1 MAVAQTRPNNKSD
14 TTLDVFMMGFVGP
27 VYTDLFFMGAY
38 MAAREI
44 NANASLLPDATIRV
58 SRGITHF
65 QYDLATVYDQVVD
78 ICDNGGHHA
87 YFYFTLE
94 EIIMAASLVC
104 PQMPSYAAGSA
115 TPELDNKQLE
125 SIYYDIYAM
134 IAQFKY
140 FGWTKT
146 GILFTPGSLWGQV
159 TAIASKLFSHNGIS
173 VLTTAPIPN
182 YDSSLSIMYY
192 PQIKPV
198 FEFLKSTRLQIFI
211 AFVDTIADVMLA
223 ANRTG
228 IAGRDYMWLTISPE
242 YHNYDLKD
250 RWDTPWDPAV
260 LRGVCKP
267 SFDTSPLYDDP
278 YFVQW
283 VARFSQFRNFT
294 VTNESSLYPSLNPSR
309 NDIYMPDDSRSF
321 GYDDPGS
328 NISPSITIRS
338 SYDAMVRFARAVE
351 KVLLVPDWR
360 LAHPWSARLKLTRF
374 PKKIVSDRGSTAK
387 AYANGS
393 ISSAMTLARLTTPF
407 EGTTPL
413 MRAVQYTSQG
423 SALPKLFTMQ
433 QFEGTSL
440 FGGWGIV
447 TADIEIDPITGEGKF
462 MPDKAKFMWAGNRS
476 FDDVPRDYPP
486 IVEDYVSLGNRGT
499 LAMLATSSA
508 LLLACLTA
516 ATWIAR
522 HAKSPQIT
530 PHSPALL
537 IVMMVWR
544 DGIGLA
550 VMQLD
555 GFTMVGRDNALAC
568 RLRPWPVVLGLTL
581 VLTSILQRGILL
593 LGIFQ
598 VVLYPRVTWLGN
610 MRSAKGTV
618 IAYTAGTLTIVL
630 LVVLTAAAPMTS
642 TQVYI
647 EAFDGY
653 RFVCD
658 STPTTSAIMSL
669 ITALIVIQLVAAAA
683 LAFLGRDMPDL
694 FNTTQH
700 VFASVVVIAV
710 LGGICLLQ
718 GNSVKSMQTQ
728 FYFESACAG
737 IGAVLVFV
745 VMIASR
751 IGTILSKLSFG
762 DKTNLS
768 QSTASRRLSRSVTS
782 GDSESSDEGPRRL
795 SASRRPNTLSRQ
807 KPKPAMQEK
816 VQPQRTHKREYDI
829 EVQPKTH
836 EVVAAIKAFKSPLV
850 MAVPMRTEGM
860 LQQWRTAMIV
870 LIGAPVFCLRI
881 ADKRRTSI
889 EYLPLHRLKRIV
901 NHTSDALVGS
911 HQCEVVFSKRRL
923 VLSFGDTAR
932 VRRGVVATEQQRVA
946 DERIGVQAQAWADMV
961 ARTTL
966 ALCSREANAVSDGCV
981 VINMALKQASKRES
995 ITGKHAPHAGAD
1007 SS

>member
-1 MAVAQTRPNNKSD
+1 
-14 TTLDVFMMGFVGP
+14 
-27 VYTDLFFMGAY
+27 MGAR
-38 MAAREI
+38 MAAAEV
-44 NANASLLPDATIRV
+44 NTNASLLPDATVAVTSV
-58 SRGITHF
+58 SLPLF
-65 QYDLATVYDQVVD
+65 DADPAAFYDLAVD
-78 ICDNGGHHA
+78 LCDNGGYHA
-87 YFYFTLE
+87 YFSSVLDN
-94 EIIMAASLVC
+94 MAFATSLVC
-104 PQMPSYAAGSA
+104 PNMPVYAGCINS
-115 TPELDNKQLE
+115 PLFDDRHLFPLFQRQIE
-125 SIYYDIYAM
+125 SMTQDLQIM

-140 FGWTKT
+140 FGWTRT
-146 GILFTPGSLWGQV
+146 AILFNTNDVWIK
-159 TAIASKLFSHNGIS
+159 TARNARQMFSQNGIS
-173 VLTTAPIPN
+173 VLASIQMAE
-182 YDSSLSIMYY
+182 YDPSISTMYY
-192 PQIKPV
+192 PQIQNV
-198 FEFLKSTRLQIFI
+198 FEFLKSTRLRIFF
-211 AFVDTIADVMLA
+211 ALVDQVADVMMA

-228 IAGRDYMWLTISPE
+228 IAGRDYVWMTDAPDF
-242 YHNYDLKD
+242 HTPDLAE
-250 RWDTPWDPAV
+250 RWDTPWDPM
-260 LRGVCKP
+260 LIRGIGIP
-267 SFDTSPLYDDP
+267 FFYTGPLFDDP
-278 YFVQW
+278 YFVDW
-283 VARFSQFRNFT
+283 KPRFVNFT
-294 VTNESSLYPSLNPSR
+294 TYEITNEPYLYATLNL
-309 NDIYMPDDSRSF
+309 NQTDATLPDYPANY
-321 GYDDPGS
+321 GYDDPVTRL
-328 NISPSITIRS
+328 IPSLFLRQG
-338 SYDAMVRFARAVE
+338 YDSAM
-351 KVLLVPDWR
+351 R
-360 LAHPWSARLKLTRF
+360 LALAVDKL
-374 PKKIVSDRGSTAK
+374 VADAGSTAQ
-387 AYANGS
+387 AYTNGS
-393 ISSAMTLARLTTPF
+393 ISSAMTLARLSVLF
-407 EGTTPL
+407 EGTRSLTGISLLSSDGNPIPDVFTWQQFDGTTPL
-413 MRAVQYTSQG
+413 
-423 SALPKLFTMQ
+423 
-433 QFEGTSL
+433 
-440 FGGWGIV
+440 GGWGIV

-462 MPDKAKFMWAGNRS
+462 MPDKAKFMWCVSLPVKQGSPGVLPVCASTRLLTARRIDRAGNRS

-499 LAMLATSSA
+499 LAMLATSSV

-522 HAKSPQIT
+522 HAKSPQII

-598 VVLYPRVTWLGN
+598 VVLYPRVTWLGS
-610 MRSAKGTV
+610 MRSAKGTI
-618 IAYTAGTLTIVL
+618 IAFTPGTLTIIL

-700 VFASVVVIAV
+700 VFVSVVVIAV

-751 IGTILSKLSFG
+751 IGTILSQLSFG
-762 DKTNLS
+762 DKTTLP
-768 QSTASRRLSRSVTS
+768 QSAQSRRMSRSVTS
-782 GDSESSDEGPRRL
+782 GDSESSDEGSRRL
-795 SASRRPNTLSRQ
+795 SASRRLSTLGRPQ
-807 KPKPAMQEK
+807 PKPREQEK
-816 VQPQRTHKREYDI
+816 VQPQRTHERDYDI

-836 EVVAAIKAFKSPLV
+836 EVVAVVKAFKSPLV

-966 ALCSREANAVSDGCV
+966 ALCSREVKAVSDGCV
-981 VINMALKQASKRES
+981 VRSMALKQASKRAS
-995 ITGKHAPHAGAD
+995 IAGKHAPHTRAD